1 MSNHVRFTRNKTYL
15 PSIQELNTWTPQQLK
30 IELDC
35 FPTNLLAYLVMQF
48 DNPFNYATDNDY
60 INELMKNPSQTIHN
74 LQTRI
79 FIHGQVY

>member
-1 MSNHVRFTRNKTYL
+1 MTGIRFTRNKTYL
-15 PSIQELNTWTPQQLK
+15 PSIKELDKWTPKQLK
-30 IELDC
+30 IELER

-48 DNPFNYATDNDY
+48 DNPFNYPTDKDI
-60 INELMKNPSQTIHN
+60 INELMKNPSQTIYD